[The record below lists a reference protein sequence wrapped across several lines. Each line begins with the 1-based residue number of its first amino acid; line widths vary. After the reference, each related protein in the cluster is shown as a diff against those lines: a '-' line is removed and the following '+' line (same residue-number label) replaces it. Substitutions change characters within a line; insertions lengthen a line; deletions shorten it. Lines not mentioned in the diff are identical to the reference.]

1 MIPRLAGLLDAPA
14 TSAGGRTIAAA
25 GPYSCPPSRAP
36 PERALGGFFQC
47 GTFNIA
53 SHLRRIIDRFKETK
67 AMKALV
73 VAILGAA
80 ALALTLTA
88 TPVEARHGYGHGY
101 GHGHHGRHLGW
112 YRGHHYGWRHHHHRH
127 RY

>member
-1 MIPRLAGLLDAPA
+1 MEALVRN
-14 TSAGGRTIAAA
+14 GGIA
-25 GPYSCPPSRAP
+25 SDK
-36 PERALGGFFQC
+36 C

-88 TPVEARHGYGHGY
+88 TPVEARHGYGHG
-101 GHGHHGRHLGW
+101 HHGRHLGW
-112 YRGHHYGWRHHHHRH
+112 YRGHHYGWRHHRYRH

>member
-1 MIPRLAGLLDAPA
+1 VEALARD
-14 TSAGGRTIAAA
+14 GGIA
-25 GPYSCPPSRAP
+25 SDK
-36 PERALGGFFQC
+36 C